1 MRTAPEDLPVPPAL
15 FLCPGLLRPGGALRA
30 LLLFRGGAR
39 LFHRALLRRG
49 CFLHRGLARRFF
61 FDELTDAFLE
71 ELFFDEAIFLD
82 EREDDFLALYLEL
95 P

>member
-1 MRTAPEDLPVPPAL
+1 MLCFFFEEEPVFFTELFFEEDVFFTAV
-15 FLCPGLLRPGGALRA
+15 LLDV
-30 LLLFRGGAR
+30 
-39 LFHRALLRRG
+39 
-49 CFLHRGLARRFF
+49 FF

>member
-1 MRTAPEDLPVPPAL
+1 MLCFFFEEEPVFFTELFFVVDVFFTAV
-15 FLCPGLLRPGGALRA
+15 LLDV
-30 LLLFRGGAR
+30 
-39 LFHRALLRRG
+39 
-49 CFLHRGLARRFF
+49 FF